1 MSFLIQVLLGFL
13 CLEPVL
19 LFTASQPSDS
29 NFAKERSV
37 GQRLVHQ
44 LMESHTKHLHSSLT
58 TSRPDKLTAS
68 TLRLLTAMV
77 MQGPST
83 AREVAAWF
91 NFAYKPVDLLANR
104 TDKIQVRTKELE
116 RYIILVHCPRE
127 EMVEQ

>member
-1 MSFLIQVLLGFL
+1 MQVLLGFL

-29 NFAKERSV
+29 SFAQERSI

-44 LMESHTKHLHSSLT
+44 LMESYTKHLHSSLT

-83 AREVAAWF
+83 AREIASWF

-104 TDKIQVRTKELE
+104 TDKIQVRE
-116 RYIILVHCPRE
+116 RGKKIGRIFFIVFRE
-127 EMVEQ
+127 KTVGQ